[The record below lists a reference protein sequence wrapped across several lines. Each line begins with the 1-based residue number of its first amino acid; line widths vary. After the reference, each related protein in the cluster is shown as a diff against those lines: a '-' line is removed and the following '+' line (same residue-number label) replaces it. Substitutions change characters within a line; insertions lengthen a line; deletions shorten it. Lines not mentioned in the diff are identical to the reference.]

1 MIKRL
6 ALVLAAGGLM
16 TGPAN
21 ATPRDV
27 PHYVFPTAEE
37 CIAALNTFWRGNH
50 AFYCTSG
57 PDGWY
62 IAYDPAY
69 EAARKGPKNK

>member
-1 MIKRL
+1 MKKIL
-6 ALVLAAGGLM
+6 ALLLAAGSL
-16 TGPAN
+16 TAGPAN

-27 PHYVFPTAEE
+27 PNRVYATAEE
-37 CIAALNTFWRGNH
+37 CTAALNAFWRGNH
-50 AFYCTSG
+50 AFYCEWG

-69 EAARKGPKNK
+69 EDARKGPKNK

>member
-1 MIKRL
+1 MKRRL

-16 TGPAN
+16 ASPAN

-27 PHYVFPTAEE
+27 PHYVFATFEQCTAVLA
-37 CIAALNTFWRGNH
+37 IFWRGNH
-50 AFYCTSG
+50 AFYCQSG

-62 IAYDPAY
+62 LAYDQAY
-69 EAARKGPKNK
+69 ENAKKGPKK

>member
-1 MIKRL
+1 MKRL
-6 ALVLAAGGLM
+6 ALALAAGGLLA
-16 TGPAN
+16 GPAQ
-21 ATPRDV
+21 ATPKDA
-27 PHYVFPTAEE
+27 PHYVFPMIEQCMTALES
-37 CIAALNTFWRGNH
+37 FWRGNH
-50 AFYCTSG
+50 AFYCEFG